1 MQIKPTRRRG
11 RAGAEGGE
19 TSSKGDVCKVAG
31 CWLHAAG
38 WLAAVEVNY
47 SPVILLIATICS
59 LELLQID
66 DNVSGESKQMMSP
79 TEKIVCWRNRWASCC
94 ICWNGLRIGKQYHIG
109 SIERF
114 TLLLVQSV
122 KQSRTNLFGTC
133 RKREKDKMVYQ
144 MFKVTVNYYKD
155 IKDL

>member
-1 MQIKPTRRRG
+1 MQIKPTQRTGSAGGGGRRKRRNEQQRRRLQG
-11 RAGAEGGE
+11 CRLQ
-19 TSSKGDVCKVAG
+19 VAC
-31 CWLHAAG
+31 CWLVG
-38 WLAAVEVNY
+38 CLAAVEVNY

-122 KQSRTNLFGTC
+122 K
-133 RKREKDKMVYQ
+133 
-144 MFKVTVNYYKD
+144 
-155 IKDL
+155 

>member
-1 MQIKPTRRRG
+1 MQ
-11 RAGAEGGE
+11 
-19 TSSKGDVCKVAG
+19 G
-31 CWLHAAG
+31 CRLHAAG

-94 ICWNGLRIGKQYHIG
+94 ICWNRLELVSSSTSDPSKGLHCCWWKALNSHAQI
-109 SIERF
+109 
-114 TLLLVQSV
+114 
-122 KQSRTNLFGTC
+122 LFGTC

-144 MFKVTVNYYKD
+144 MFKVKVNYYKD
-155 IKDL
+155 IKDI

>member
-1 MQIKPTRRRG
+1 MQIKPTQRRG
-11 RAGAEGGE
+11 TAGGGEEAGE

-31 CWLHAAG
+31 CMLLAG

-94 ICWNGLRIGKQYHIG
+94 ICWNRLELVSSFTSDPSKGLHCCWWKALNSHAQICLAHAEK
-109 SIERF
+109 ERKIKWF
-114 TLLLVQSV
+114 INC
-122 KQSRTNLFGTC
+122 SR
-133 RKREKDKMVYQ
+133 
-144 MFKVTVNYYKD
+144 
-155 IKDL
+155 